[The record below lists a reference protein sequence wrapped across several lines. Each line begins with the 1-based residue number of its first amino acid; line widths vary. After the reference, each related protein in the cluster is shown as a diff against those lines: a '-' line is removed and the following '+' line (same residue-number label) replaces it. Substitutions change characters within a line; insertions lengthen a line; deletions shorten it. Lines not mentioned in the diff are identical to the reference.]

1 LLAQSLHLDMA
12 AVRVVRGDTHSVPA
26 GGGTWAS
33 RGMVVGGE
41 AALLASRQLL
51 TQLTQL
57 AAAVMQV
64 DTAQVQWREGAF
76 HHGTQSVDWLRLA
89 QMLHFRLHELPAGVQ
104 PQSFAIASASAVPS
118 QPFMASNGIQA
129 SWLEVDAD
137 TGFVTLLKHW
147 VVEDCGRVLNPLLA
161 DEQLRGGVVQGI
173 GAALFEECRYDEQG
187 QHLTSTLADY
197 LVPMAGEMPDIVI
210 AHVHTPVT
218 HTLLGAKGIGE
229 AGTIG
234 AGAAVANA
242 VHNALAPW
250 GVHIASQPYTPEKIL
265 QALGRVG
272 PRA

>member
-41 AALLASRQLL
+41 AALLAAQQLL
-51 TQLTQL
+51 AQLTQL

-64 DTAQVQWREGAF
+64 DATQVQWRAGAF
-76 HHGTQSVDWLRLA
+76 HHGTQSVEWQGLS

-104 PQSFAIASASAVPS
+104 PQSFAIASASAVP
-118 QPFMASNGIQA
+118 QRPFMASNGIQA

-187 QHLTSTLADY
+187 QHVTSTLADY

-242 VHNALAPW
+242 VHDALAPW
-250 GVHIASQPYTPEKIL
+250 GVHIASQPYTPERIL

-272 PRA
+272 QRA